1 MSTRKHADEYRANA
15 EMDHFNPKHT
25 LQLQTGFNLNNNCRA
40 WDIDDDNDDDSDTV
54 ISIDRQEK
62 ENKMIVEENSL

>member
-25 LQLQTGFNLNNNCRA
+25 LQLQTGFSLNNNCRA
-40 WDIDDDNDDDSDTV
+40 WDDDDSDTV
-54 ISIDRQEK
+54 ISIDG
-62 ENKMIVEENSL
+62 